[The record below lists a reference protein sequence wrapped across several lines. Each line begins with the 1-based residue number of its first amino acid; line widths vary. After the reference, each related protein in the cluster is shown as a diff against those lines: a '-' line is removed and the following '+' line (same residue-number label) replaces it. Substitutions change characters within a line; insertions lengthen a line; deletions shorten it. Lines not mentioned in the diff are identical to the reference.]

1 MRVFSGIMRS
11 GLLDKDFELLA
22 KSRNLAC
29 IVDDGIASDHDYLQG
44 LFHSKKSLLATRLQ
58 DFLDCLAFLD
68 RSDLRFRKRSINKG
82 WGTTQRLLEM
92 VEDSIGHP
100 ISHGALMLAL
110 DLRGMILE
118 TIPDQKDT
126 YMTISNKS
134 RFC

>member
-1 MRVFSGIMRS
+1 MRVISGIMRS

-22 KSRNLAC
+22 KSSNLMC
-29 IVDDGIASDHDYLQG
+29 IVDDGIATDDDYRQG
-44 LFHSKKSLLATRLQ
+44 LFQPKRALLATRLQ
-58 DFLDCLAFLD
+58 DFLTCLAFLD
-68 RSDLRFRKRSINKG
+68 KSDLRFRRWSINKG

-118 TIPDQKDT
+118 TIPDCKDA